1 MRNSLALH
9 SPVARPDPIAQLNRM
24 RCACC
29 INQAKNNVTSRIRLD
44 EKYAERRAVQKPVN
58 QTSKFARVFV
68 KILQR
73 DNLP

>member
-9 SPVARPDPIAQLNRM
+9 LPVARPDPIAQLNRM

-29 INQAKNNVTSRIRLD
+29 LNQAKNNVTSRIRLD
-44 EKYAERRAVQKPVN
+44 DKYAERRAVQKSVKQISNFP
-58 QTSKFARVFV
+58 RVFV